1 MEKTRVVFRTWKR
14 GEATI
19 VALFPDTLN
28 GDEILVYEHEG
39 QHSTTSKKSVMK
51 ATRPATVDE
60 WEDLLFELKHHCK
73 YEFLSIRK
81 RCVKRKRHGN

>member
-14 GEATI
+14 GEATV

-28 GDEILVYEHEG
+28 GDDILVYEHEG
-39 QHSTTSKKSVMK
+39 QHSTTSKESVIK
-51 ATRPATVDE
+51 TTRPATVDE
-60 WEDLLFELKHHCK
+60 WEDLFFELKHHCK

-81 RCVKRKRHGN
+81 RCAKRKQHGK

>member
-14 GEATI
+14 GEATV

-39 QHSTTSKKSVMK
+39 QHSTTSKESVMK

-60 WEDLLFELKHHCK
+60 WQDLFFELKHHCK

-81 RCVKRKRHGN
+81 RCAKMKRHGK